1 MVLEHRPGALRACL
15 LLTCLAVTAPSALAA
30 DPASAP
36 ATDADPQAAAAPE
49 SATAQQ
55 TGEGAA
61 AGAEAAQEPNQ
72 QPSELPF
79 DPALVGLPGLP
90 QPMISAED
98 FRRALDLIDARLAE
112 LETALEALPVDAPPA
127 VPDTGADAAAAGEDA
142 APPAGEEAG
151 TAEPPNEN
159 LAETPAEHIGQQLEL
174 LRDLRL
180 VVQRRATLGERLA
193 ESETGLAQ
201 LRAEL
206 AAVERDGIAQEPP
219 YPISRLDQARAD
231 LALAQAAED
240 VAETRLETAARR
252 RDTAERALSRAVSE
266 RRAARDRLTAAETS
280 SGAGVAERE
289 ALAQALELARL
300 TDLLARQEAAAAASA
315 LALARTQD
323 DMAEAK
329 QALVRER
336 VRYLQARVVLPQ
348 AALEERLAELTAHA
362 DRLRTQVDEVSEAGD
377 AAEADLYRARRRL
390 AEAESDDA
398 DRAVLQEWVET
409 RDTEVRVARSGVDSL
424 AAAIADLA
432 QMRPLWELRERF
444 MDAPDAVDLPQALQQ
459 VLTELDTARKAK
471 DDIEERLSALRAI
484 QLAQARRLREP
495 DLREGVR
502 AALTARRDA
511 LDAAEGYGREL
522 LETKDALIAL
532 LEGMRYQLQD
542 QVQTQA
548 LQIRQA
554 REALVDWWSAEL
566 LVIDDQSIRARELV
580 TALAMFLVVVVLV
593 SLIRAGARRALKG
606 RKGRSGSAEAG
617 DLRLALSAVAGNTSQ
632 IFVLIAAFY
641 VAMAFSGVASPTV
654 RDWLWTLLVVAFY
667 FQLGIW
673 ANAAMVD
680 YFNRRR
686 TRQEMRDPSTVTGYG
701 VMMFFIRAGIWITV
715 IVSLLAYF
723 QYPIAGLV
731 GALGVSSLAVAFAVN
746 TILADVFSSM
756 AIVLDK
762 PFRVGDFIM
771 SGDTLGVIEHIGVK
785 TTRIRSLSGEQV
797 VMSNSDLLNSRIHN
811 YKHFK
816 ERRIAFRIG
825 VVYET
830 PRALLER
837 IPDMLRA
844 AVVEQPSARFDR
856 AHFFEFGDYALV
868 FEAVYY
874 VLSPDYA
881 LYMDIQQGIN
891 LGIHRRFEE
900 AGVAFA
906 YPTQEL
912 ILRRGAS
919 GGA

>member
-1 MVLEHRPGALRACL
+1 LAL
-15 LLTCLAVTAPSALAA
+15 TAPFALAA
-30 DPASAP
+30 TDAAAAT
-36 ATDADPQAAAAPE
+36 ATDADPQG
-49 SATAQQ
+49 ATAPASASAQP
-55 TGEGAA
+55 TTDGAA

-72 QPSELPF
+72 QPSGLPF

-90 QPMISAED
+90 EPMTSAED
-98 FRRALDLIDARLAE
+98 FRQAMDLIDARLSE
-112 LETALEALPVDAPPA
+112 LEAALEALPDDADPA
-127 VPDTGADAAAAGEDA
+127 ADAAAAGGDAA
-142 APPAGEEAG
+142 APPGEEAD
-151 TAEPPNEN
+151 TADTPNESP
-159 LAETPAEHIGQQLEL
+159 AESPVESPAEHIGQQLAL

-193 ESETGLAQ
+193 ESETGLAR
-201 LRAEL
+201 LRDEL
-206 AAVERDGIAQEPP
+206 AAVERDGIAEEPP
-219 YPISRLDQARAD
+219 YPVSRLDQARAD
-231 LALAQAAED
+231 LALSQAAED
-240 VAETRLETAARR
+240 VAETRAETAARR
-252 RDTAERALSRAVSE
+252 RDAAERALTRVVSE
-266 RRAARDRLTAAETS
+266 RRAARDRLTAAE
-280 SGAGVAERE
+280 SGAAGAAERE
-289 ALAQALELARL
+289 ALAQALDLARL

-315 LALARTQD
+315 LALARAQEDT
-323 DMAEAK
+323 AEVK
-329 QALVRER
+329 QALARER

-348 AALEERLAELTAHA
+348 QALEERLAELTAREE
-362 DRLRTQVDEVSEAGD
+362 RLRAQVDEVAATGD
-377 AAEADLYRARRRL
+377 AAEANLYRARRRL
-390 AEAESDDA
+390 AEAESDA

-432 QMRPLWELRERF
+432 QMHQLWELRHRF
-444 MDAPDAVDLPQALQQ
+444 MEAPDAVDLPQALQQ
-459 VLTELDTARKAK
+459 VLAKLDTARKAK

-495 DLREGVR
+495 DLRDGVR
-502 AALTARRDA
+502 EALTARRDA

-593 SLIRAGARRALKG
+593 PLIRAGARRALKG

-617 DLRLALSAVAGNTSQ
+617 DLRLALSAVAGSTSQ

-756 AIVLDK
+756 AIVMDK

-811 YKHFK
+811 FKHLQ
-816 ERRIAFRIG
+816 ERRVVFRIR
-825 VVYET
+825 VVYRT

-837 IPDMLRA
+837 IPDMIRE
-844 AVVEQPSARFDR
+844 AVEEQPRARFDR
-856 AHFFEFGDYALV
+856 AHFFEYGDYALV

-874 VLSPDYA
+874 VLSPDYG

-891 LGIHRRFEE
+891 LGIHRRFEA
-900 AGVAFA
+900 AGVSFA

-919 GGA
+919 APTAPGTAPGAASMVQE

>member
-1 MVLEHRPGALRACL
+1 MVLEYRPGALRACL
-15 LLTCLAVTAPSALAA
+15 LLTCLAVPAPSALAD
-30 DPASAP
+30 DPASAV
-36 ATDADPQAAAAPE
+36 AADADAQGAAAPE
-49 SATAQQ
+49 SVSAQQ

-72 QPSELPF
+72 RPSELPF

-98 FRRALDLIDARLAE
+98 FHQALDLIDARLAE
-112 LETALEALPVDAPPA
+112 LEAALEALPVDADPA
-127 VPDTGADAAAAGEDA
+127 ADAAAAGEDA
-142 APPAGEEAG
+142 APPPGEAAD
-151 TAEPPNEN
+151 TADTPNESP
-159 LAETPAEHIGQQLEL
+159 AESPAEHIGQQLKL

-201 LRAEL
+201 LRDEL
-206 AAVERDGIAQEPP
+206 AAVERDGIAEEPP
-219 YPISRLDQARAD
+219 YPVSRLDQARAD
-231 LALAQAAED
+231 LALSQAAED
-240 VAETRLETAARR
+240 VAETRAETAARR
-252 RDTAERALSRAVSE
+252 RDAAERALSRAVSE
-266 RRAARDRLTAAETS
+266 RRAARDRLTAAEN
-280 SGAGVAERE
+280 GAAGAAERA
-289 ALAQALELARL
+289 ALVQALDLARL
-300 TDLLARQEAAAAASA
+300 TDLLARQEAAAAVSA
-315 LALARTQD
+315 LALARAQD
-323 DMAEAK
+323 DMAEVK
-329 QALVRER
+329 QTLAGER

-348 AALEERLAELTAHA
+348 QALDERLAELTARE
-362 DRLRTQVDEVSEAGD
+362 DRLRAQVDGVAAAGD
-377 AAEADLYRARRRL
+377 AAEANLYRARRRL
-390 AEAESDDA
+390 AEAESDA

-409 RDTEVRVARSGVDSL
+409 RDTEVRVARTGVDSL

-432 QMRPLWELRERF
+432 QMHQLWELRHRF
-444 MDAPDAVDLPQALQQ
+444 MEAPDAVDLPQALQQ
-459 VLTELDTARKAK
+459 VLANLDTAHKAK
-471 DDIEERLSALRAI
+471 DDIEERLSALRSM

-502 AALTARRDA
+502 EALTARRDA
-511 LDAAEGYGREL
+511 LDGAEGYGREL

-593 SLIRAGARRALKG
+593 SLIRAGARRALKR
-606 RKGRSGSAEAG
+606 RKGRSGSAEVG

-641 VAMAFSGVASPTV
+641 VAMVFSELASPTV
-654 RDWLWTLLVVAFY
+654 EEWLWTALVIAFY
-667 FQLGIW
+667 AQLGIW

-701 VMMFFIRAGIWITV
+701 VMMFFIRVGIWVTV
-715 IVSLLAYF
+715 VVSLLAYF
-723 QYPIAGLV
+723 NYPIAGLL
-731 GALGVSSLAVAFAVN
+731 GALGVGSVAVGFALQS
-746 TILADVFSSM
+746 ILGDVFSSM
-756 AIVLDK
+756 AIILDK
-762 PFRVGDFIM
+762 PFRVGDFVM

-785 TTRIRSLSGEQV
+785 TTRIRSLSGEQIV
-797 VMSNSDLLNSRIHN
+797 LSNSDLLGSRIHN
-811 YKHFK
+811 FKHFK
-816 ERRIAFRIG
+816 ERRIVFRIG
-825 VVYET
+825 VVYRT
-830 PRALLER
+830 PRLLLER
-837 IPDMLRA
+837 IPGMLRE
-844 AVVEQPSARFDR
+844 AVEEQPHTRFDR
-856 AHFFEFGDYALV
+856 AHFFEFGDYALI
-868 FEAVYY
+868 FEVVYY

-891 LGIHRRFEE
+891 LGIYRRFEE
-900 AGVAFA
+900 AGVSFA

-919 GGA
+919 HGA